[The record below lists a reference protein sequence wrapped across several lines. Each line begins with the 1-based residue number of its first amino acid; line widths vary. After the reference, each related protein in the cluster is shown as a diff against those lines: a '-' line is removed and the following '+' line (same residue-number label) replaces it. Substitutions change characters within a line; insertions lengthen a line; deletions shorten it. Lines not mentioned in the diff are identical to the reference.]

1 MKATVKWVKDRVFE
15 GTLGSGHSVTMSGAS
30 PEGEPDIGI
39 RPMEVMLLSMGG
51 CTAYD
56 VVEILE
62 KGRQPVTGCVVEVQ
76 GERAETIPKVYTRIH
91 VTYVVSGRG
100 LDPAKVDRAVKL
112 SAEKYC
118 SATLMLAKT
127 AEITHEVKLVEL
139 D

>member
-1 MKATVKWVKDRVFE
+1 MKASVEWKGGRVFE
-15 GTLGSGHSVTMSGAS
+15 GTSGSGHAVTMSGA
-30 PEGEPDIGI
+30 PPAGEADIGI
-39 RPMEVMLLSMGG
+39 RPMEMMLLSMGG

-62 KGRQPVTGCVVEVQ
+62 KGRQPVAGCVVQ
-76 GERAETIPKVYTRIH
+76 LDGERADTIPMVYTRIH

-100 LDPAKVDRAVKL
+100 LDPAKVERAVKL

-139 D
+139 A